1 MRTIGLDVGRTF
13 AEVAIHEGGR
23 TRSAGRT
30 PVTPA
35 GLRSFAAGLHADD
48 EVVLEATTNTWA
60 IAGLL
65 AEHAGRVV
73 VSNPLRTRAIA
84 DAKHKT
90 DRIDAATLAELQA
103 ARYIPEVWQPDPA
116 TRELRSLVA
125 HRAGLVR
132 VRTAQRNRVHAI
144 LDRALIA
151 SPVADAFGVAG
162 RAWLAALELPDL
174 ARLEL
179 DAALRLHDTAAAE
192 VTAADRLLAE
202 RIVDD
207 PRARH
212 LLTIPGVGPAVAAS
226 LVALIG
232 DIGRF
237 PRPANL
243 ASYLG
248 LDPRVRQTGGKPAF
262 TGHISRAGQAHA
274 RGLLIEAAHA
284 AVRVPGPLHAFH
296 ARLLRRRHSSGVAV
310 VAVAR
315 KLAVLAWHLLSADAD
330 FRFSPPVRTA
340 EKLRRLDLAAGRPK
354 RAPGGRGPGGA
365 KERRRA
371 ARTAEWTVL
380 EVAEAAY
387 EELVRAR
394 TIPRGSTDAAA
405 APGSD

>member
-1 MRTIGLDVGRTF
+1 MRTIGLDVGRQF
-13 AEVAIHEGGR
+13 AEVAISEGGT
-23 TRSAGRT
+23 TRSAGRI
-30 PVTPA
+30 PVTPD
-35 GLRSFAAGLHADD
+35 GLRAFAAHLGPDD

-65 AEHAGRVV
+65 AERAGRVI

-90 DRIDAATLAELQA
+90 DRIDAAVLAELGA
-103 ARYIPEVWQPDPA
+103 ARYIPEVWQPDTA

-125 HRAGLVR
+125 HRAALVG
-132 VRTAQRNRVHAI
+132 VRTAQRNRVHAV
-144 LDRALIA
+144 LARALV
-151 SPVADAFGVAG
+151 SPPTTELFGAGG
-162 RAWLAALELPDL
+162 RAWLRMVNLADL

-179 DAALRLHDTAAAE
+179 EAALRLHDAAE
-192 VTAADRLLAE
+192 AEIAAADRRLAE

-207 PRARH
+207 LRVRH
-212 LLTIPGVGPAVAAS
+212 LLTIPGVGVGVAAG

-237 PRPANL
+237 GRPAQL

-248 LDPRVRQTGGKPAF
+248 LDPRVRQTGGRPAF

-284 AVRVPGPLHAFH
+284 AVRVPGPLRAFH
-296 ARLLRRRHSSGVAV
+296 ARLMGRRHSSGVAI

-315 KLAVLAWHLLSADAD
+315 KLAVLAWYLLTRDED
-330 FRFSPPVRTA
+330 FRFSPPLRTA
-340 EKLRRLDLAAGRPK
+340 EKVRALELAAGWPR
-354 RAPGGRGPGGA
+354 RSPGGSGPGRSVDA
-365 KERRRA
+365 RRVQRANERA
-371 ARTAEWTVL
+371 VL

-387 EELVRAR
+387 VQLVRAR
-394 TIPRGSTDAAA
+394 TAAPRRADAAA

>member
-1 MRTIGLDVGRTF
+1 MRTIGLDVGRSV
-13 AEVAIHEGGR
+13 AEVAICEDGR
-23 TRSAGRT
+23 TRSGGRIS
-30 PVTPA
+30 VTPD
-35 GLRSFAAGLHADD
+35 GLRAFAAGLRPDD

-90 DRIDAATLAELQA
+90 DRIDAAVLAELQA
-103 ARYIPEVWQPDPA
+103 ARYIPEVWQPDQA
-116 TRELRSLVA
+116 TIELRSLVA
-125 HRAGLVR
+125 HRTGLVG

-144 LDRALIA
+144 LGRALVA
-151 SPVADAFGVAG
+151 PPVADVFGVRG
-162 RAWLAALELPDL
+162 RIWLAGLELPQL
-174 ARLEL
+174 PRLEL
-179 DAALRLHDTAAAE
+179 DAALRLHDAAE
-192 VTAADRLLAE
+192 AEIAGAE
-202 RIVDD
+202 RVLAGHLVDD

-212 LLTIPGVGPAVAAS
+212 LLTIPGMGPAVTAG
-226 LVALIG
+226 LVGLIG

-284 AVRVPGPLHAFH
+284 AVKVPGPLRAFH
-296 ARLLRRRHSSGVAV
+296 ARLLRRRHSSGVAI

-315 KLAVLAWHLLSADAD
+315 KLAVLAWHLLTSDQD
-330 FRFSPPVRTA
+330 YRFSPPVRTA
-340 EKLRRLDLAAGRPK
+340 DKLRTLELTAGWPR
-354 RAPGGRGPGGA
+354 RAPGGRGPGGS
-365 KERRRA
+365 KERRREGRA
-371 ARTAEWTVL
+371 AEWAVL

-394 TIPRGSTDAAA
+394 TGRRTEADAAA